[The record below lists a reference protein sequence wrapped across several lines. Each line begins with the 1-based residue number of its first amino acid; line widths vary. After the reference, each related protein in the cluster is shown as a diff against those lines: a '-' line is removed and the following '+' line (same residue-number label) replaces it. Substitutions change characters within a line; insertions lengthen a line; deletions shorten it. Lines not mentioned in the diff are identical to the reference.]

1 MTLLSIRRDND
12 GQPLDRE
19 TTARIAPKLAELSQN
34 VLFNDIWT
42 REPLSPRER
51 SLVTLGALTALG
63 RVQQLPRHIRFA
75 QQNGLTREEIVE
87 VFTHLAFYAGWPA
100 AVSAL
105 ECLQEE

>member
-1 MTLLSIRRDND
+1 MTKS
-12 GQPLDRE
+12 LDRE
-19 TTARIAPKLAELSQN
+19 TLARVAPKLAELSRD
-34 VLFNDIWT
+34 VLFNDIWK

-63 RVQQLPRHIRFA
+63 RVHQLPWHIRFA

-100 AVSAL
+100 AVSAF
-105 ECLQEE
+105 ECLEED